1 MYHGAGEGGLPPEE
15 LTNIWTTPDGSELG
29 QVLQEDTQFGLA
41 IQKSMES
48 PAFKGVPLSYQEA
61 RIYHW
66 NEWADRIIGIEN
78 IPEELRVAQVM
89 GDEWL
94 YPNEPRL
101 AEAEKLAVS
110 AG

>member
-1 MYHGAGEGGLPPEE
+1 MYHGAGEGGLPADQ
-15 LTNIWTTPDGSELG
+15 LTNIWTTPDGGELG
-29 QVLQEDTQFGLA
+29 AVLQEDTQFGLA

-48 PAFKGVPLSYQEA
+48 AGFKGVPLSYQEA

-66 NEWADRIIGIEN
+66 NQWADRVIGVDN
-78 IPEELRVAQVM
+78 IPAELRVEQVI

-94 YPNEPRL
+94 MPNDPRV
-101 AEAEKLAVS
+101 AEMNEVS

>member
-1 MYHGAGEGGLPPEE
+1 MYHGEGEGGLAPEE
-15 LTNIWTTPDGSELG
+15 LGNIWTSPDESELG

-48 PAFKGVPLSYQEA
+48 TGFKGVPLSYQEA

-66 NEWADRIIGIEN
+66 NQWADRVIGIEN
-78 IPEELRVAQVM
+78 IPEELRVGQVM

-94 YPNEPRL
+94 MPNDPRIS
-101 AEAEKLAVS
+101 EMNEVS